1 MKELPQEM
9 VQDIQNLGTKC
20 GCLLIFRQNPKS
32 LQKLGL
38 KLSNGREKSPGSSH
52 HKADKFISMCASQ
65 AYIPSPEKK
74 NVCLFL

>member
-20 GCLLIFRQNPKS
+20 GCLLIFRQS

-38 KLSNGREKSPGSSH
+38 KRSTGREKSPGSSH
-52 HKADKFISMCASQ
+52 HKA
-65 AYIPSPEKK
+65 EKG
-74 NVCLFL
+74 